1 MSSFDVLE
9 QIRAARPEA
18 PPALRERVRAIAASE
33 QPVRPSPF
41 ARLSTRRLAL
51 VAAPTFALVL
61 VATAGLIGLARSGGE
76 PARETALPAT
86 VLREAAPPTAADAQ
100 KALPGALG
108 AQQAVPAPN
117 PGRLERYEATLRV
130 RVDDADELADA
141 TQRAI
146 DRAKAL
152 GGFVVSL
159 NSVVPEAGKGSA
171 ELVVRVP
178 RERVQQ
184 AIGDFAQLG
193 TVVAQEVHIEDL
205 QQQVDAMTDRIAVLT
220 AEIARIE
227 RQLKNPNLALE
238 TRSRLSARLAADR
251 RELRELRANRA
262 ATTREGELATVSL
275 SLTTEARA
283 EAVPAPGRI
292 DRALDRAGEVLAWEA
307 AAVLLVLVAVGPLLV
322 LAILAWLGL
331 RIARRRSDERL
342 LERA

>member
-1 MSSFDVLE
+1 MSSSDVLE
-9 QIRAARPEA
+9 QIRASRPAA

-33 QPVRPSPF
+33 QPAPPSPF
-41 ARLSTRRLAL
+41 ARLRARRFAL
-51 VAAPTFALVL
+51 VAAPVVALVL
-61 VATAGLIGLARSGGE
+61 VATAGVIGLVRSGE
-76 PARETALPAT
+76 ASRDSALPAT
-86 VLREAAPPTAADAQ
+86 ALQEATPPAADAQ

-108 AQQAVPAPN
+108 ARQGVPAPN

-146 DRAKAL
+146 DRTKAL

-159 NSVVPEAGKGSA
+159 NSSVPEAGKGAA

-227 RQLKNPNLALE
+227 LRLKNPNLALE

-251 RELRELRANRA
+251 RELRELRANRQQ
-262 ATTREGELATVSL
+262 TTREGELATVSL
-275 SLTTEARA
+275 SLTTEERA
-283 EAVPAPGRI
+283 EIVPAPGRV
-292 DRALDRAGEVLAWEA
+292 DRALDKAGEVLAWEA
-307 AAVLLVLVAVGPLLV
+307 AAVLLVLVAVGPVLL
-322 LAILAWLGL
+322 LAILAWLGFRL
-331 RIARRRSDERL
+331 ARRRADERL

>member
-41 ARLSTRRLAL
+41 AWLRARRLAL
-51 VAAPTFALVL
+51 VAAPAFALVL
-61 VATAGLIGLARSGGE
+61 VATAGVIGLARSGE
-76 PARETALPAT
+76 QQRDTALSTTA
-86 VLREAAPPTAADAQ
+86 LREAAPPTADAQ

-238 TRSRLSARLAADR
+238 TRARLSARLAADR

-322 LAILAWLGL
+322 LAILAWLVL
-331 RIARRRSDERL
+331 RVARRRSDERL